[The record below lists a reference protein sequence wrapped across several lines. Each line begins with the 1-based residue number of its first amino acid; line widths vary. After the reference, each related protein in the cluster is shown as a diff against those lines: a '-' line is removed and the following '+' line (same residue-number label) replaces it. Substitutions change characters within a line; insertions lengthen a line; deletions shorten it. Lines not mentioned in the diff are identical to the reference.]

1 MDKIQSHA
9 KLAIIGGGIMGVSLL
24 YHLTNE
30 GWTDIVLIEKS
41 ELTSGSTWHAAGQ
54 CPHMLSSL
62 SLAKIHLHSTNLYK
76 SLEKETG
83 QATGFHETG
92 SLRLA
97 YKKEDLEW
105 FHHTKGILDVVGSPC
120 EIITTNEI
128 KKYHP
133 FIKLDGIVGA
143 FYTPEDGYTDPQ
155 AQRTQWQKVQEMLVL
170 KFIVTIE

>member
-83 QATGFHETG
+83 QPTGFHETG

-97 YKKEDLEW
+97 YKKEDLNG
-105 FHHTKGILDVVGSPC
+105 FIILK
-120 EIITTNEI
+120 E
-128 KKYHP
+128 Y
-133 FIKLDGIVGA
+133 
-143 FYTPEDGYTDPQ
+143 
-155 AQRTQWQKVQEMLVL
+155 
-170 KFIVTIE
+170 